1 MSSLGG
7 LSHADLIRKVLVFCL
22 FWGGASVLQFR
33 AHAFQSEFGSD
44 PDEPAHYVTG
54 LMVHDYALSGFAKR
68 PLEYARDYYVHYP
81 KVALGHWPPFFYLVQ
96 AVWTLAFA
104 PSRTAVMLLMGAI
117 TALLATLLSETISK
131 EMSFGIGAGVSALFI
146 SLPIVERFSAA
157 VMSELLLSSLLFLA
171 MLSYGRYLDTERW
184 QPAAWFG
191 AWSALA
197 ILTKGTAIQLAL
209 VPPFALLLTRRWH
222 LVRRFSFWLPGIMV
236 VALAAPWYLRVPG
249 AQHELVAH
257 YGGIEWRP
265 ERFTGTIINWA
276 YMTGVIPAAAALLG
290 LAIYAR
296 KLQRAEASGKWIAAS
311 AVLLG
316 TYLIRIVI
324 GAFEDRQL
332 IVDIAILLMFA
343 AGAIHWLLSRSH
355 LKIWW
360 LAALSVL
367 ILIGLNVRASP
378 LKRHFG
384 FSEVAEN
391 LLQHPEFKESIILVC
406 SNATGEG
413 MMISEIAMRE
423 HRPGHIVLRGSK
435 MLASVDW
442 MGWDYSLLFRD
453 AEEMFRYL
461 DGIPVGVVVIDGKG
475 RQTPHG
481 RMLYQ
486 AIREH
491 PANWEPV
498 PWQPDKTGA
507 GADNI
512 LIFRL
517 VGQEQRKPR
526 RIQIPMKSGLYGN
539 FETQF

>member
-1 MSSLGG
+1 
-7 LSHADLIRKVLVFCL
+7 
-22 FWGGASVLQFR
+22 
-33 AHAFQSEFGSD
+33 
-44 PDEPAHYVTG
+44 
-54 LMVHDYALSGFAKR
+54 
-68 PLEYARDYYVHYP
+68 
-81 KVALGHWPPFFYLVQ
+81 
-96 AVWTLAFA
+96 
-104 PSRTAVMLLMGAI
+104 
-117 TALLATLLSETISK
+117 
-131 EMSFGIGAGVSALFI
+131 MSFGIGASVSALFL

-157 VMSELLLSSLLFLA
+157 VMSELLLASLVFLA
-171 MLSYGRYLDTERW
+171 MLAYGRYLDTEHW

-191 AWSALA
+191 AWSVLA

-222 LVRRFSFWLPGIMV
+222 LLRRFSFWLPGIL
-236 VALAAPWYLRVPG
+236 VAGLAAPWYLRVPG

-257 YGGIEWRP
+257 FGGIEWRP
-265 ERFTGTIINWA
+265 ERFTGTLVNWVH
-276 YMTGVIPAAAALLG
+276 MTGVIPAAAALLG
-290 LAIYAR
+290 LVIYTR
-296 KLQRAEASGKWIAAS
+296 KLQRGEASGKWIAAS

-332 IVDIAILLMFA
+332 IVDVAVLLMFA
-343 AGAIHWLLSRSH
+343 AAAVPWLISRSL

-360 LAALSVL
+360 LAAFSVL
-367 ILIGLNVRASP
+367 ILIGLNVKASP
-378 LKRHFG
+378 LKQHFG
-384 FSEVAEN
+384 FSAVAGN
-391 LLQHPEFKESIILVC
+391 LLQHPEFKDSIILVC

-423 HRPGHIVLRGSK
+423 HRPGHIILRGSK
-435 MLASVDW
+435 MLASIDW

-453 AEEMFRYL
+453 PEEMFRYL
-461 DGIPVGVVVIDGKG
+461 DGIPVGVVVIDGEG

-491 PANWEPV
+491 PAQWEPV

-526 RIQIPMKSGLYGN
+526 KIQIPMKSGLYGN